1 MMTNSTDFAKIVAK
15 FLTEYLPCHRCY
27 SKNTILS
34 YRDTLKLFLKFIK
47 EEKNMSVNSFYMKDF
62 NRDLVINF
70 LEWYRG
76 TGASISAANQRLA
89 AIKAFSDF
97 AQLEKIEYI
106 EPLQNIA
113 GIKSK
118 KSAQKD
124 ISYLNTEQMA
134 KLINSP
140 DVNTAVGLRHRMI
153 LALMYDSGCRVQE
166 LCNIKIA
173 DISLEPI
180 STVTLHGKGNKIRT
194 VVISDETASIIR
206 NYIKRYRQYAI
217 GTDFLITNRFNHS
230 INRDGISYIVKK
242 YAGIISRQDASFP
255 KHVHCHMFRHSKAMH
270 MLEAGIN
277 IVYIRDFLGHEDIST
292 TMIYVRADNR
302 LKNEAISKLAPLI
315 TESAT
320 YQDWNK
326 DQDLMQFLN
335 SLK

>member
-1 MMTNSTDFAKIVAK
+1 M
-15 FLTEYLPCHRCY
+15 
-27 SKNTILS
+27 
-34 YRDTLKLFLKFIK
+34 
-47 EEKNMSVNSFYMKDF
+47 
-62 NRDLVINF
+62 
-70 LEWYRG
+70 
-76 TGASISAANQRLA
+76 
-89 AIKAFSDF
+89 
-97 AQLEKIEYI
+97 
-106 EPLQNIA
+106 
-113 GIKSK
+113 
-118 KSAQKD
+118 
-124 ISYLNTEQMA
+124 
-134 KLINSP
+134 
-140 DVNTAVGLRHRMI
+140 
-153 LALMYDSGCRVQE
+153 
-166 LCNIKIA
+166 
-173 DISLEPI
+173 
-180 STVTLHGKGNKIRT
+180 
-194 VVISDETASIIR
+194 
-206 NYIKRYRQYAI
+206 
-217 GTDFLITNRFNHS
+217 ITNRFNHS